1 MSYVGKQVN
10 VNETNFLASSKF
22 VSFQQLVD
30 NTNAAVVTDELG
42 HKVIPAGSILPA
54 NDATAKGISTDEVD
68 VTDGKALVG
77 LIVEGWVYGKR
88 LPVAPSADAIKAM
101 TAIHFKDADTTPAAA
116 STPASTTTASASG
129 SSTTGTGSSTT
140 GTSSTGSSK

>member
-101 TAIHFKDADTTPAAA
+101 TAIHFKDADTTPATG
-116 STPASTTTASASG
+116 STPASTTTAPAS
-129 SSTTGTGSSTT
+129 GSSTT

>member
-88 LPVAPSADAIKAM
+88 MPVAPSADAIKAM
-101 TAIHFKDADTTPAAA
+101 TAIHFRDADTTPAAG
-116 STPASTTTASASG
+116 STPAS
-129 SSTTGTGSSTT
+129 GSSTT

>member
-10 VNETNFLASSKF
+10 ANETNFLASSKF

-88 LPVAPSADAIKAM
+88 LPVAPNADAIKSM
-101 TAIHFKDADTTPAAA
+101 TAIHFKDADATPA
-116 STPASTTTASASG
+116 TT
-129 SSTTGTGSSTT
+129 
-140 GTSSTGSSK
+140 